1 MRIRKLFKLYIYSQI
16 GLLQVPIVAKNT
28 LEYYV
33 SYVNRWVYADPVSDN
48 VVNME
53 YNVVLV
59 RYGEITLKSPY
70 VRESMEKMLV
80 NSIAYK
86 LKRHSIDFL
95 EIRKIPGRI
104 FIRLD
109 SAEKTVR
116 ASEIVSKVFGVV
128 STSPSIEINNDLSE
142 LRKNVVAYS
151 SKILREGET
160 FAIRVRRVK
169 KYPITSKELEKI
181 LGTDVLNALKHLK
194 LKVNLTAPSK
204 TIYVEVRSRKAYIYH
219 EIMKGIGGLPYGVE
233 GKAIALISGG
243 IDSPVAAWLIMKRG
257 VKIIPLFFNLGKY
270 TTLEARS
277 KALNVIRKIRDWA
290 PEAEFYFYEIPF
302 EKALENIVKNI
313 PVQYTCIFCKTIMFK
328 VAERIA
334 NIENAKAIVTGESLG
349 QVASQTLDNIY
360 VISRGLGV
368 PVLRPLIGFDK
379 EEIVSLARSISTYD
393 ISAKSIVECKASP
406 SSRGSYAVAHAKPE
420 IIKKYWIEYRL
431 DKVIDEITKLRIKIN
446 LS

>member
-1 MRIRKLFKLYIYSQI
+1 MDLMS
-16 GLLQVPIVAKNT
+16 G
-28 LEYYV
+28 
-33 SYVNRWVYADPVSDN
+33 N
-48 VVNME
+48 VVDME

-70 VRESMEKMLV
+70 VRELMEKTLV

-86 LKRHSIDFL
+86 LKRHGIDFL

-109 SAEKTVR
+109 SAEETVR

-128 STSPSIEINNDLSE
+128 STSPSIEINNDLTE

-181 LGTDVLNALKHLK
+181 LGADVLNALKYLK

-219 EIMKGIGGLPYGVE
+219 EIVKGVGGLPYGVE
-233 GKAIALISGG
+233 GKAVALISGG

-270 TTLEARS
+270 TTPEARS

-302 EKALENIVKNI
+302 EKALENIVEKI

-328 VAERIA
+328 VAERVA
-334 NIENAKAIVTGESLG
+334 SIENAKAIVTGESLG

-360 VISRGLGV
+360 VISRDLRI

-379 EEIVSLARSISTYD
+379 EEIVSLAKNIGTYD
-393 ISAKSIVECKASP
+393 VSARSIVECKASP
-406 SSRGSYAVAHAKPE
+406 SSRGSYAVAHAKLE
-420 IIKKYWIEYRL
+420 IIKKYWVEHRL
-431 DKVIDEITKLRIKIN
+431 DKVVDEITKLRIKIN
-446 LS
+446 LP

>member
-1 MRIRKLFKLYIYSQI
+1 M
-16 GLLQVPIVAKNT
+16 
-28 LEYYV
+28 
-33 SYVNRWVYADPVSDN
+33 
-48 VVNME
+48 VNME
-53 YNVVLV
+53 YNVVLI

-86 LKRHSIDFL
+86 LKRHGIDFL

-128 STSPSIEINNDLSE
+128 STSPVIEVSNDLPE
-142 LRKNVVAYS
+142 LRKAVVEYS
-151 SKILREGET
+151 SKILKEGET
-160 FAIRVRRVK
+160 FAIRARRVK

-181 LGTDVLNALKHLK
+181 LGADVLNALKHLK

-219 EIMKGIGGLPYGVE
+219 EIMKGVGGLPYGVE
-233 GKAIALISGG
+233 GKAIVLISGG

-270 TTLEARS
+270 TMPEARIR
-277 KALNVIRKIRDWA
+277 ALNAIRKIRDWA
-290 PEAEFYFYEIPF
+290 PEPEFYFYEIPF

-360 VISRGLGV
+360 VISRDLGV

-379 EEIVSLARSISTYD
+379 EEIVSLARSIGTYD

-406 SSRGSYAVAHAKPE
+406 SFRGSYAVAHAKPE

-431 DKVIDEITKLRIKIN
+431 DNVVDEITKLRIKIN